1 MRGARARARRPRP
14 EGRNEPD
21 RRAEATRP
29 EAAGQLA
36 LAGQGGGLRPA
47 VHRAAGRRLRLL
59 LAIPGAG
66 HRQGARG
73 RDEAE
78 GYVPREEEARG
89 EPRRV
94 QAAARGDRA
103 VVRRAPQAAAQQE
116 RDGRAPDRHQPGGPR
131 PRPRV
136 RSLQARRHGELH
148 RVLCRAAG
156 VDQGRRQLSRPGRV
170 RQRRREDAADRA
182 AHGPQARP
190 AEPERPDLDGGRRQD
205 LPLPRRGRS
214 REAAQGLQE
223 EAGRQV
229 MKRLLIPIAAA
240 ALLGG
245 CSSEMDELKQFVRD
259 SDKGLPRRIDP
270 LPAVKPFEPF
280 TYEGFD
286 LPDPFKPRKL
296 SAPKEGSGGGLAPD
310 LNRRKE
316 PLEAF
321 PLEQLKM
328 VGTLSQGND
337 IYALVRADKTLYR
350 VKKGNYMGQN
360 FGLITDVTDSEIK
373 LKEIVQDSAG
383 DWAERQ
389 SVLPLLEEPGK
400 GGSK

>member
-1 MRGARARARRPRP
+1 
-14 EGRNEPD
+14 
-21 RRAEATRP
+21 
-29 EAAGQLA
+29 
-36 LAGQGGGLRPA
+36 
-47 VHRAAGRRLRLL
+47 
-59 LAIPGAG
+59 
-66 HRQGARG
+66 
-73 RDEAE
+73 
-78 GYVPREEEARG
+78 
-89 EPRRV
+89 
-94 QAAARGDRA
+94 
-103 VVRRAPQAAAQQE
+103 
-116 RDGRAPDRHQPGGPR
+116 
-131 PRPRV
+131 
-136 RSLQARRHGELH
+136 
-148 RVLCRAAG
+148 
-156 VDQGRRQLSRPGRV
+156 
-170 RQRRREDAADRA
+170 
-182 AHGPQARP
+182 
-190 AEPERPDLDGGRRQD
+190 
-205 LPLPRRGRS
+205 
-214 REAAQGLQE
+214 
-223 EAGRQV
+223 

-296 SAPKEGSGGGLAPD
+296 SAPKEGGGGGLAPD

-389 SVLPLLEEPGK
+389 SVLPLLEEAGK

>member
-1 MRGARARARRPRP
+1 
-14 EGRNEPD
+14 
-21 RRAEATRP
+21 
-29 EAAGQLA
+29 
-36 LAGQGGGLRPA
+36 
-47 VHRAAGRRLRLL
+47 
-59 LAIPGAG
+59 
-66 HRQGARG
+66 
-73 RDEAE
+73 
-78 GYVPREEEARG
+78 
-89 EPRRV
+89 
-94 QAAARGDRA
+94 
-103 VVRRAPQAAAQQE
+103 
-116 RDGRAPDRHQPGGPR
+116 
-131 PRPRV
+131 
-136 RSLQARRHGELH
+136 
-148 RVLCRAAG
+148 
-156 VDQGRRQLSRPGRV
+156 
-170 RQRRREDAADRA
+170 
-182 AHGPQARP
+182 
-190 AEPERPDLDGGRRQD
+190 
-205 LPLPRRGRS
+205 
-214 REAAQGLQE
+214 
-223 EAGRQV
+223 
-229 MKRLLIPIAAA
+229 MKRFLIPVAAA

-296 SAPKEGSGGGLAPD
+296 TPPKEGGGGALAPD

-389 SVLPLLEEPGK
+389 SVLPLLEEPSK
-400 GGSK
+400 GGGK